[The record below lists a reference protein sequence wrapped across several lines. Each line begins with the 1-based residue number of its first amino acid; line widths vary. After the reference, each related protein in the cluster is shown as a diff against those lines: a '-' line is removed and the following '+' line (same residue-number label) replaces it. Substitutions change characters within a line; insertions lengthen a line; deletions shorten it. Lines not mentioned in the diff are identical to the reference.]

1 MLILKDENMSDVSL
15 SSPQNNRA
23 FEQLRL
29 NERVGYGMG
38 DAGSCIVWSMLA
50 LYLTWFYT
58 DVFGLEPEAVATLF
72 LVIRIFDAFTDP
84 VMGSICDHTE
94 SRFGKFRP
102 YLLYLAVPFGIGAV
116 VMFTTPDLGPDGKLI
131 YAYLTYFVMSLI
143 YTGINIPYCSILG
156 NITLNER
163 ERMSCLSWRFF
174 LNGFATLI
182 VTSSILPLSD
192 YLGSGDRAQGFQYS
206 MMILGAVATVMFFY
220 CFASVKER
228 VKAPKSNSSILGD
241 IKHII
246 RNDQWLLMISLT
258 FVNVFPAFIRGA
270 VTIYYATYVMHAST
284 GFITFFMT
292 LGVLCNM
299 IGSVIAKPL
308 TDRFD
313 KVKLFRAINIILG
326 VLSLWLYFIDP
337 SNLYVL
343 LPVFIVVNVLHLVQS
358 GPILWGMMS
367 DVDDYGEYK
376 LGKRLTGISFAGNLF
391 MLKMG
396 LAIAGSIVAWILA
409 YTGYVANE
417 PQQNEA
423 TLSGIIIMFSLMP
436 MACYF
441 LSAVM
446 ISFFKL
452 DAPFL
457 ARIKDELAKRAAQ
470 AHEDK
475 RSEQVQSTQAQDQ

>member
-1 MLILKDENMSDVSL
+1 MSDMSL
-15 SSPQNNRA
+15 TSVASNRA
-23 FEQLRL
+23 MEKLKL
-29 NERVGYGMG
+29 SEKVGYGMG

-58 DVFGLEPEAVATLF
+58 DVFGLAPEVVATLF

-84 VMGSICDHTE
+84 IMGSICDHTQ
-94 SRFGKFRP
+94 SRYGKFRP
-102 YLLYLAVPFGIGAV
+102 YILYLAVPFGIGAV
-116 VMFTTPDLGPDGKLI
+116 VMFTTPDLSPTGKLI
-131 YAYLTYFVMSLI
+131 YAYITYFVMSLI

-192 YLGSGDRAQGFQYS
+192 YLGSGDRGQGFQYS
-206 MMILGAVATVMFFY
+206 MMILGSLATIMFLY
-220 CFASVKER
+220 CFASVRER
-228 VKAPKSNSSILGD
+228 VKAPKSSSSILGD

-246 RNDQWLLMISLT
+246 HNDQWLLMISLT

-284 GFITFFMT
+284 TFITFFMT
-292 LGVLCNM
+292 LGVACNM
-299 IGSVIAKPL
+299 LGSVIAKPL

-313 KVKLFRAINIILG
+313 KVKLFRFINIVLG
-326 VLSLWLYFIDP
+326 LLSLWLYFIDP
-337 SNLYVL
+337 NNLYLL

-396 LAIAGSIVAWILA
+396 LAIAGSIVAWVLA
-409 YTGYVANE
+409 YTGYIANE

-423 TLSGIIIMFSLMP
+423 TLSGIVIMFSLMP
-436 MACYF
+436 MVCYF

-446 ISFFKL
+446 VSFFKL
-452 DAPFL
+452 DATFL
-457 ARIKDELAKRAAQ
+457 ATIKAELT
-470 AHEDK
+470 K
-475 RSEQVQSTQAQDQ
+475 RSAQENTTHTA